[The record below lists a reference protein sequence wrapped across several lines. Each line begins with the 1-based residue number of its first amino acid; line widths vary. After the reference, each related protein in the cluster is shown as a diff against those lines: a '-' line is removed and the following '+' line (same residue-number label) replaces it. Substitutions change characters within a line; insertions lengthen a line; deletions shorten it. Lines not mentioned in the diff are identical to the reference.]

1 MSDTTLVIAPT
12 ILAGRYVRL
21 EPLAHTHI
29 PGLVAAAREDPALY
43 RWSTVP
49 QGVIEMAQYVDTAL
63 GWREEGSALPF
74 ATVRA
79 EDDTVIGSTRFFLLE
94 RWAWPAGHPHSRRNG
109 FDSCEIGY
117 TWLAASASRTAAN
130 TEAKLLMLAHA
141 FEAWGVHR
149 VCFHTDVRNE
159 RSRAARRGAAR
170 ASPGVRLEA
179 TRLSALLHRRGGVAG
194 REAGTADASQRR
206 CNRQVVLNVRVG
218 SGLRTAAKPTASG
231 EDAVTRRKV
240 VP

>member
-1 MSDTTLVIAPT
+1 MTDTTLVIGPT
-12 ILAGRYVRL
+12 ILAGRHVRL
-21 EPLAHTHI
+21 EPLAHVLF
-29 PGLVAAAREDPALY
+29 PGLVAAAREDSALY

-49 QGVIEMAQYVDTAL
+49 QGVMEMAQYVDTAL
-63 GWREEGSALPF
+63 GGREAGSALPF

-79 EDDTVIGSTRFFLLE
+79 EDDMVIGSTRFFELE

-130 TEAKLLMLAHA
+130 TEAKLLMLSHA

-159 RSRAARRGAAR
+159 RSRAALERIGAQFEGVLRAHRLAADLVPRDSAR
-170 ASPGVRLEA
+170 YSIVAAEWPQLKQRLQE
-179 TRLSALLHRRGGVAG
+179 RL
-194 REAGTADASQRR
+194 TAQR
-206 CNRQVVLNVRVG
+206 
-218 SGLRTAAKPTASG
+218 
-231 EDAVTRRKV
+231 
-240 VP
+240 

>member
-1 MSDTTLVIAPT
+1 MSDTTLVIGPT
-12 ILAGRYVRL
+12 ILAGRHVRL

-29 PGLVAAAREDPALY
+29 PGLVAAAREDSALY

-49 QGVIEMAQYVDTAL
+49 QGVMEMAQYVDSAL
-63 GWREEGSALPF
+63 GGREAGSALPF

-79 EDDTVIGSTRFFLLE
+79 EDDTVIGSTRFFELE

-130 TEAKLLMLAHA
+130 TEAKLLMLSHA

-159 RSRAARRGAAR
+159 RSRAALERIGAHFEGVLRAHRLAADLIPRDSAR
-170 ASPGVRLEA
+170 YSIVAAEWPQLKQRLQE
-179 TRLSALLHRRGGVAG
+179 RL
-194 REAGTADASQRR
+194 TAQR
-206 CNRQVVLNVRVG
+206 
-218 SGLRTAAKPTASG
+218 
-231 EDAVTRRKV
+231 
-240 VP
+240 

>member
-1 MSDTTLVIAPT
+1 MSDTTLVIGPT
-12 ILAGRYVRL
+12 ILAGRHVRL

-29 PGLVAAAREDPALY
+29 PGLVAAAREDSALY

-49 QGVIEMAQYVDTAL
+49 QGVMEMAQYVDSAL
-63 GWREEGSALPF
+63 GGREAGSTLPF

-79 EDDTVIGSTRFFLLE
+79 EDDTVIGSTRFFELE

-130 TEAKLLMLAHA
+130 TEAKLLMLSHA

-159 RSRAARRGAAR
+159 RSRAALERIGAQFEGVLRAHRLAVDLIPRDSAR
-170 ASPGVRLEA
+170 YSIVAAEWPQLKQRLQE
-179 TRLSALLHRRGGVAG
+179 RL
-194 REAGTADASQRR
+194 TAQR
-206 CNRQVVLNVRVG
+206 
-218 SGLRTAAKPTASG
+218 
-231 EDAVTRRKV
+231 
-240 VP
+240 

>member
-1 MSDTTLVIAPT
+1 MTDTTLVIGPT
-12 ILAGRYVRL
+12 ILAGRHVRL
-21 EPLAHTHI
+21 EPLAHVHI
-29 PGLVAAAREDPALY
+29 PGLVAAAREDSALY

-49 QGVIEMAQYVDTAL
+49 QGVMEMAQYVDTAL
-63 GWREEGSALPF
+63 GGREAGSALPF

-79 EDDTVIGSTRFFLLE
+79 EDDMVIGSTRFFELE

-130 TEAKLLMLAHA
+130 TEAKLLMLSHA

-159 RSRAARRGAAR
+159 RSRAALERIGAQFEGVLRAHRLAADLVPRDSAR
-170 ASPGVRLEA
+170 YSIVAAEWPQLKQRLQE
-179 TRLSALLHRRGGVAG
+179 RL
-194 REAGTADASQRR
+194 
-206 CNRQVVLNVRVG
+206 
-218 SGLRTAAKPTASG
+218 AAHK
-231 EDAVTRRKV
+231 
-240 VP
+240 